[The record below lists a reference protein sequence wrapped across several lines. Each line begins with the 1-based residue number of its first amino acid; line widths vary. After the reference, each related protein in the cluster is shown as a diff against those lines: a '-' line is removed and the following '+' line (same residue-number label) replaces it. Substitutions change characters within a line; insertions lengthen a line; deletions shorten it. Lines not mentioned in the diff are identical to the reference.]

1 MLKIRNERLCSGAL
15 DDLESGLDEYRRSQ
29 MHPTR
34 ALELFRSDILSHA
47 EHLRSVLDDVGLKQ
61 TLRNHTRWLQEFNHR
76 YDPNHVN
83 N

>member
-1 MLKIRNERLCSGAL
+1 
-15 DDLESGLDEYRRSQ
+15 